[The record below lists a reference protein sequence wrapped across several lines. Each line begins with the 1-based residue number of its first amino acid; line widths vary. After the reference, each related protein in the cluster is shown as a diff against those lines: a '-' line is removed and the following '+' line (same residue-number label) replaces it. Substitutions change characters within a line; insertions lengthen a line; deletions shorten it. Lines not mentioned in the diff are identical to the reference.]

1 MPFENQFSMSFS
13 TSRNNGQLRIRIFIS
28 LRLTFPKKKKPKL
41 KNEDEIFLKI
51 FVLKSVNLIPSI
63 SQAGTFSRAKRG
75 PPDLI

>member
-63 SQAGTFSRAKRG
+63 SQADTFSRAKRG